1 MRHMKFD
8 SFSDVEKYLESFI
21 PRADDRQ
28 KGKSKFDRA
37 IYLMS
42 LLDDPQNKLKVIHI
56 AGTSGKGSSSQMI
69 MQLLNGHGFR
79 TGLTVSPHIRSLRER
94 TQIDGKNISERK
106 YAQYLEEMLP
116 LIIKVSQSEFGAP
129 SFFEITMAHAYFSF
143 WREKV
148 DYAVIE
154 TGMGGRYD
162 ASNTAT
168 NEDKVCLITK
178 IGMDHMEFLGDTI
191 EEITIEKAEIAHKN
205 NIVLSNPQITEAK
218 RAIESIVLK
227 NGANLNFIN
236 ATENVIISDN
246 QISFDFSYKDLE
258 IKNLILPLH
267 GEYQAENMGGALA
280 VLYEV
285 SKRDGFKLNIE
296 SVRKSVE
303 KIEIPGRFQVF
314 SFKKKKIVIDGA
326 HNAQKMEYFISS
338 LKKTYPDRKFDFL
351 ISFKKGKDFSTM
363 LNHIVPI
370 AETIYITEFEV
381 FNQGLRLT
389 PLSRNEIAEN
399 LENLGFKS
407 YELCDNSNSA
417 LHKIKNSLY
426 DMTVITGSMYLVTEL
441 YDKIQKY

>member
-1 MRHMKFD
+1 MKFKT
-8 SFSDVEKYLESFI
+8 FADVQKFLESYI
-21 PRADDRQ
+21 PKLDDRQ
-28 KGKSKFDRA
+28 NGKSKFDRA

-79 TGLTVSPHIRSLRER
+79 TGLTVSPHIRNLRER

-116 LIIKVSQSEFGAP
+116 MIIKVSQSEFGAP

-191 EEITIEKAEIAHKN
+191 EKITIEKAEIAHKN

-218 RAIESIVLK
+218 RAIEKIVLK

-246 QISFDFSYKDLE
+246 QISFDFSYKDFE
-258 IKNLILPLH
+258 IENLILPLH

-280 VLYEV
+280 VFCEV

-296 SVRKSVE
+296 KVRKSVE
-303 KIEIPGRFQVF
+303 KIEILGRFQVF
-314 SFKKKKIVIDGA
+314 SFNQKNIVIDGA
-326 HNAQKMEYFISS
+326 HNAQKMEAFISS
-338 LKKTYPDRKFDFL
+338 LKKIFLDRKFDFL
-351 ISFKKGKDFSTM
+351 LSFKLGKDFDRM
-363 LNHIVPI
+363 LNFIVPCADKI
-370 AETIYITEFEV
+370 FMTEFKV
-381 FNQGLRLT
+381 YNQCTKLKPT
-389 PLSRNEIAEN
+389 PINKIKEKLDTR
-399 LENLGFKS
+399 GFKN
-407 YELCDNSNSA
+407 YVI
-417 LHKIKNSLY
+417 HKNAKLTLNEAQKSTNKYLI
-426 DMTVITGSMYLVTEL
+426 ITGSMYLVTEL
-441 YDKIQKY
+441 YDKIRKY